1 MLNIEREKE
10 VLEKFWNGQV
20 ILNMSKLTDY
30 GLDDLKRIL
39 GDKGETLQ
47 GDWAVCWG
55 DTYKEQ
61 GMKASPFDFIGV
73 QRYMIKN
80 GSCVINKDLQH
91 WNGYEGPSEM
101 NIPIYDLEEDEP
113 EFLVF

>member
-10 VLEKFWNGQV
+10 VLDKFWNGQV
-20 ILNMSKLTDY
+20 RLNMSKLTDY

-55 DTYKEQ
+55 DAYKEQ
-61 GMKASPFDFIGV
+61 GMKVSPFNFIGV
-73 QRYMIKN
+73 QRYMIRN
-80 GSCVINKDLQH
+80 GSCIINKDLQH
-91 WNGYEGPSEM
+91 WDQKDVDEKDGT
-101 NIPIYDLEEDEP
+101 IYDLKEDEP